1 MSLKVIEFND
11 AALKVG
17 DESGILLQSPGFAL
31 SQNKK
36 LQLGEVAEQQAR
48 VHPTNAYNKF
58 WHDLSMDPLTHGNG
72 IRHHADIAYAHLMHL
87 AENAGLDGDVIF
99 AVPGNFT
106 RQQLAI
112 LLGLSKQCPFNPIG
126 VVDSALAAAVAS
138 AAQQSLIYADI
149 QLHQVLLTKLKVE
162 GGKVK
167 VDSVIQV
174 PGVGSQ
180 NFMDLMM
187 QFATSAFIQ
196 QSRFNPQHN
205 AEIEQQLYNALPHW
219 WLQNNQNE
227 SSLVLELKAN
237 NTVHTAKIPRESL
250 VSTLSGHYLKINQQI
265 ASLASS
271 GSPRLL
277 LSTAI
282 AALPGFKTLL
292 GANHALEVIEPETV
306 INACLHHREHIAG
319 GEQGLHLVSSLAVAD
334 AGMQSPAPSVRT
346 AQPERATHVL
356 WRNTAQPLT
365 GLRIENKPVLNGSR
379 SAPGTLELS
388 LPGLPAHLGDIQLTT
403 EGVFF
408 DSGANKF
415 LLNRKWVSG
424 RQALTLG
431 DSIQFAPD
439 TDAIALIKV
448 SNE

>member
-1 MSLKVIEFND
+1 MSVKVIEFND

-31 SQNKK
+31 SQNKT
-36 LQLGEVAEQQAR
+36 LQLGELAEQQAR
-48 VHPTNAYNKF
+48 VQPTNAYNKF
-58 WHDLSMDPLTHGNG
+58 WHDLSIDPLTHGNG
-72 IRHHADIAYAHLMHL
+72 IRHHADLAYAHLLHL
-87 AENAGLDGDVIF
+87 AEEAGLDGDVIF

-112 LLGLSKQCPFNPIG
+112 LLGLSKQCPFTPIG
-126 VVDSALAAAVAS
+126 VVDSALAAAIS
-138 AAQQSLIYADI
+138 AAGQQTLIYADI
-149 QLHQVLLTKLKVE
+149 QLHQVLLTKLKID
-162 GGKVK
+162 GGHVK

-237 NTVHTAKIPRESL
+237 NTVHTAKMPRESL

-271 GSPRLL
+271 GNPRLL

-292 GANHALEVIEPETV
+292 ATNHALDVVAADSVIA
-306 INACLHHREHIAG
+306 ACLEHRGHITG
-319 GEQGLHLVSSLAVAD
+319 GERGLHLVTTLPARSAGAPVASPTLASANT
-334 AGMQSPAPSVRT
+334 MQ
-346 AQPERATHVL
+346 ATHVL
-356 WRNTAQPLT
+356 WRDTAQLLT

-388 LPGLPAHLGDIQLTT
+388 LPGLPAHLGDIQVTAK
-403 EGVFF
+403 GVFF
-408 DSGANKF
+408 DSGSQKF
-415 LLNRKWVSG
+415 LLNRTWVSG
-424 RQALTLG
+424 RQPLSLG
-431 DSIQFAPD
+431 DRIQFAESS
-439 TDAIALIKV
+439 DAISLIQV